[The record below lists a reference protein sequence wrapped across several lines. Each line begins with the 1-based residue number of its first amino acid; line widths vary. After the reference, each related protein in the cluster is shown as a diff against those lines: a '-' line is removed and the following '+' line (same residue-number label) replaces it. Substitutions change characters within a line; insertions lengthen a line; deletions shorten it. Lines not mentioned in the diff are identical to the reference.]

1 MNNDTI
7 KLLNLEGLNV
17 DLNKLNVCKVN
28 NVLYCNIILTTK
40 GEYCP
45 ECGSVEY
52 TIKDYREKSVI
63 HSISTSSPCII
74 KY

>member
-28 NVLYCNIILTTK
+28 NVFYCI
-40 GEYCP
+40 
-45 ECGSVEY
+45 
-52 TIKDYREKSVI
+52 EKPTRVF
-63 HSISTSSPCII
+63 
-74 KY
+74 